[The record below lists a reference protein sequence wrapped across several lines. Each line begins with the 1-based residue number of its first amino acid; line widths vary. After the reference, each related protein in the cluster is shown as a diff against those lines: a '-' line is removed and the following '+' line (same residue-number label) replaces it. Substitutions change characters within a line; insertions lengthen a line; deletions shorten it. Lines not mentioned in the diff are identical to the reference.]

1 MPKSFLIPNV
11 IEQVPG
17 GERAYD
23 IYSRLLKDRI
33 IMLGTDFNDGMASSI
48 VSQLLFLD
56 NQDNTKPIKLYINS
70 PGGQVTSGLA
80 IYDTMQYI
88 KSPVHTLTM
97 GLAASMGSFIATA
110 GEAGHRY
117 ILPNAEYMVHQPSGG
132 AQGTQTDI
140 VIRANHITRMREK
153 LERIYEKHNAA
164 GKTYEDITKL
174 MQGGDQWLDPEEAIE
189 WGFLDKILTKS
200 E

>member
-1 MPKSFLIPNV
+1 MLIPNV

-23 IYSRLLKDRI
+23 IYSRLLRDRI

-97 GLAASMGSFIATA
+97 GMAASMGSFIATA
-110 GEAGHRY
+110 GAPGHRY

-140 VIRANHITRMREK
+140 VIRANHITKMREK
-153 LERIYEKHNAA
+153 LERIYAKHNSAN
-164 GKTYEDITKL
+164 KTYEDITNL
-174 MQGGDQWLDPEEAIE
+174 MQKGDSWLDPEEAVE
-189 WGFLDKILTKS
+189 WGFIDKILTR
-200 E
+200 EED